1 MPNPS
6 ARVSV
11 NFRKPLDLAPQLT
24 PEHLKPR
31 PDRGLSP
38 PPTGGTVES
47 TILSLGLPYSNSGSI
62 IGVAMSTAKKASIRR
77 PTAKKGVAG
86 KPIKRLSGS
95 ERSAKRTSTSIA
107 DRVIYDSPLK
117 PRHLSRAEIESIV
130 DEIFR

>member
-1 MPNPS
+1 
-6 ARVSV
+6 
-11 NFRKPLDLAPQLT
+11 
-24 PEHLKPR
+24 
-31 PDRGLSP
+31 
-38 PPTGGTVES
+38 
-47 TILSLGLPYSNSGSI
+47 
-62 IGVAMSTAKKASIRR
+62 MSTAKKASIRR